1 MTMTLGP
8 SSDGGKGRPLMQC
21 LVILAPAAVG
31 LILLLGVG
39 MGVLLGRSSE
49 GPSIGERP
57 GARGVEL
64 FLG

>member
-1 MTMTLGP
+1 MTLVP
-8 SSDGGKGRPLMQC
+8 SGDGCKGRPETQC
-21 LVILAPAAVG
+21 LVIVAPAAVG

-39 MGVLLGRSSE
+39 VGVLLERSSE

-57 GARGVEL
+57 GACGVEL